1 MRVVGYIVGILLIL
15 IALPP
20 VLIGIGAIAV
30 GSGFD
35 VPLEGMTAPPKAV
48 AIVSPEFTLKSA
60 DLPSQVRDA
69 SVTLRVTPTDGSAP
83 LFIGLAA
90 SEDVKRYLRN
100 APVAHP
106 ELQKDATGKDQPP
119 DPQSVVL
126 GDGIAV
132 DLVVEPGKR
141 KKVAPPAEKDFW
153 IRQADTSTGAITV
166 SIPDLD
172 GKDVRLVIVRTDGK
186 AEIAA
191 DAVATVNVPLLNTKL

>member
-1 MRVVGYIVGILLIL
+1 MQGFRSVDSVIL

-90 SEDVKRYLRN
+90 SEDVKRYRVYVQDEVDEARRLRAETPASVVGGERN
-100 APVAHP
+100 AVRIEGFDVGVGQDRLRDLQPV
-106 ELQKDATGKDQPP
+106 
-119 DPQSVVL
+119 VVA
-126 GDGIAV
+126 G
-132 DLVVEPGKR
+132 VV
-141 KKVAPPAEKDFW
+141 VAG
-153 IRQADTSTGAITV
+153 GAIV
-166 SIPDLD
+166 SPGLSV
-172 GKDVRLVIVRTDGK
+172 GV
-186 AEIAA
+186 AA
-191 DAVATVNVPLLNTKL
+191 

>member
-1 MRVVGYIVGILLIL
+1 MC
-15 IALPP
+15 
-20 VLIGIGAIAV
+20 
-30 GSGFD
+30 S
-35 VPLEGMTAPPKAV
+35 
-48 AIVSPEFTLKSA
+48 S
-60 DLPSQVRDA
+60 DLDA
-69 SVTLRVTPTDGSAP
+69 
-83 LFIGLAA
+83 
-90 SEDVKRYLRN
+90 KRYLRN

-141 KKVAPPAEKDFW
+141 MKVAPPAEKDFW

-191 DAVATVNVPLLNTKL
+191 DAVATVNVPFIRTVGFGVLAGGIVLLILGIGLILLIDRRGEHHRSADAPPPSEPSAPGVDAA